1 MIIKTFEIEKLKKKN
16 VNFFLLYGD
25 NEGFKNQV
33 FQEVFAN
40 NSNKKIQRLDENEIL
55 NNFDN
60 FIESIVNKSFF
71 DESRIILVLR
81 ATDKI
86 IKLVDNLLNK
96 NINDTTIILNANIL
110 EKKSKLRSIFEKE
123 QNLVCVPFYRD
134 DIKTLRQIAN
144 GFFTKNKISLSQ
156 EIVNLIVERSR
167 GDRINLMNE
176 LEKISLFMINKKL
189 INIEDVIKL
198 TNLAEN
204 YSAAEL
210 ADNCLLKNLNKVNK
224 IFNENIFTLDDCI
237 LIIRTLLIKSKRILE
252 LKKVQNTNKN
262 IEEIIS
268 NYRPPIFWKDKEI
281 VKNQINKWKL
291 YDVEKMVYKINK
303 TELEIKQNYTNAL
316 NIVSDFVLN
325 SAKY

>member
-189 INIEDVIKL
+189 INIGDVIKL

-224 IFNENIFTLDDCI
+224 IFNENVFTLDDCI

>member
-33 FQEVFAN
+33 FQEIFAN
-40 NSNKKIQRLDENEIL
+40 NSNKKIQRVDENEIL

-71 DESRIILVLR
+71 DESRLILVLR

-86 IKLVDNLLNK
+86 LKLVDNLLNK

-144 GFFTKNKISLSQ
+144 GFFIKNKISLSQ

-189 INIEDVIKL
+189 INIGDIIKL

-224 IFNENIFTLDDCI
+224 IFNENVFTLDDCI

>member
-33 FQEVFAN
+33 FQEIFAN

-71 DESRIILVLR
+71 DESRLILVLR

-144 GFFTKNKISLSQ
+144 GFFIKNKISLSQ
-156 EIVNLIVERSR
+156 EIVNLIVERSK

-252 LKKVQNTNKN
+252 LKKIQNTNKN

-268 NYRPPIFWKDKEI
+268 NYRPPIFWKDKEM

-325 SAKY
+325 STKY

>member
-1 MIIKTFEIEKLKKKN
+1 MIIKAFEIEKLKKIKE
-16 VNFFLLYGD
+16 NFFLLYGE
-25 NEGFKNQV
+25 NEGLKNQV
-33 FQEVFAN
+33 FEQVFIG
-40 NSNKKIQRLDENEIL
+40 NSKKKIQRFEENEIL
-55 NNFDN
+55 NNYDN
-60 FIESIVNKSFF
+60 FISSIINKSFF
-71 DESRIILVLR
+71 DESKLILILR
-81 ATDKI
+81 VTDKI

-96 NINDTTIILNANIL
+96 NINDTTIILNASIL
-110 EKKSKLRSIFEKE
+110 EKKSKLRSKFEKE
-123 QNLVCVPFYRD
+123 KNLVCIPFYRD
-134 DIKTLRQIAN
+134 DIRTLRQITN
-144 GFFTKNKISLSQ
+144 SFFLKNKISLSQ

-176 LEKISLFMINKKL
+176 LEKISLFMLNKKK

-204 YSAAEL
+204 YSVSEL

-224 IFNENIFTLDDCI
+224 IFNENVFSVDDCI

-281 VKNQINKWKL
+281 VKNQINKWEL
-291 YDVEKMVYKINK
+291 DDAEKMIYKINK
-303 TELEIKQNYTNAL
+303 TELEVKQNYTNAL

-325 SAKY
+325 TAK

>member
-1 MIIKTFEIEKLKKKN
+1 MIIKAFEIEKLKKIKE
-16 VNFFLLYGD
+16 NFFLLYGD
-25 NEGFKNQV
+25 NEGLKNQV
-33 FQEVFAN
+33 FEQVFIG
-40 NSNKKIQRLDENEIL
+40 NSKKKIQRFEENEIL
-55 NNFDN
+55 NNYDN
-60 FIESIVNKSFF
+60 FISSIINKSFF
-71 DESRIILVLR
+71 DESKLILILR
-81 ATDKI
+81 VTDKI

-96 NINDTTIILNANIL
+96 NMNDTTIILNASIL
-110 EKKSKLRSIFEKE
+110 EKKSKLRSKFEKE
-123 QNLVCVPFYRD
+123 KNLVCIPFYRD
-134 DIKTLRQIAN
+134 DIRTLRQITN
-144 GFFTKNKISLSQ
+144 SFFLKNKISLSQ

-176 LEKISLFMINKKL
+176 LEKISLFMLNKKK

-204 YSAAEL
+204 YSVSEL

-224 IFNENIFTLDDCI
+224 IFNENVFSVDDCI

-281 VKNQINKWKL
+281 VKNQINKWEL
-291 YDVEKMVYKINK
+291 DDAEKMIYKINK
-303 TELEIKQNYTNAL
+303 TELEVKQNYTNAL

-325 SAKY
+325 TAK